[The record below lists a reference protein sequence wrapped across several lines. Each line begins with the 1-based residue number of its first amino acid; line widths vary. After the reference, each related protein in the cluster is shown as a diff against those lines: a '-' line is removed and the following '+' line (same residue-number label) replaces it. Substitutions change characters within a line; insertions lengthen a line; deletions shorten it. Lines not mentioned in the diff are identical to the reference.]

1 MKQGIFK
8 TTVEALT
15 QGYMALVDDKPLD
28 STEAEQRDGL
38 IKICM
43 MISEEYAH
51 TVETLGRWE
60 GPPTEAFLK
69 YMSELEPIKKG
80 K

>member
-15 QGYMALVDDKPLD
+15 QSYIALVDDKPLD
-28 STEAEQRDGL
+28 SAEAEQRDHL
-38 IKICM
+38 IKICQ
-43 MISEEYAH
+43 MISEEYAK

-60 GPPTEAFLK
+60 GPPPEAF
-69 YMSELEPIKKG
+69 SEIHV
-80 K
+80 